1 MIEKFTHTQSRGSDM
16 ININLGHK
24 VWTASK
30 RELKEQIID
39 ICEEYL
45 DGGYTLTLR
54 QLYYQLISKDA
65 IPNHDKVYKKL
76 SSIKD
81 EIIYSGGVD
90 WSVFED
96 RGRVPFLP
104 YYEEDVKSALEY
116 TAKHYRIDRQK
127 NQNTIVEV
135 WTEKDAISSILKKIT
150 RHYGVRISV
159 NKGYTSTTAIKGAYD
174 RFIEA
179 INEGKKVKILYFG
192 DHDPSGL
199 DMIRDINDRLLNMFC
214 TGEQFDTSLFDKMV
228 FDSDTEEEGEL
239 FDEWTKIHNKEY
251 PREVDLSKM
260 TIEELKKYNYLPF
273 FKMFFEVVPVGLTME
288 QIKRYNPPHNPAKIT
303 DPRAKEYI
311 KKFGEVS
318 WEVDALT
325 PQVMEGIVKSG
336 IEQFIDMGIFK
347 DILNKEMTE
356 KMEIKRL
363 IQNIN

>member
-1 MIEKFTHTQSRGSDM
+1 MVEKFTHTESRGSDI

-30 RELKEQIID
+30 RELKEQIVD
-39 ICEEYL
+39 ICENYL

-54 QLYYQLISKDA
+54 QLYYQLVSQDA

-81 EIIYSGGVD
+81 EIVYSGGVD

-104 YYEEDVKSALEY
+104 YYENDVKSALEY
-116 TAKHYRIDRQK
+116 TAIHYRIDRQRG
-127 NQNTIVEV
+127 QNTIVEV

-150 RHYGVRISV
+150 SYYGVRISV

-179 INEGKKVKILYFG
+179 INEGKKIKILYFG

-214 TGEQFDTSLFDKMV
+214 TGEQFDTSLFDRMV
-228 FDSDTEEEGEL
+228 FDSDSEAEGEL
-239 FDEWTKIHNKEY
+239 FNEWVKVHSKEF
-251 PREVDLSKM
+251 PQEKDTGKM
-260 TIEELKKYNYLPF
+260 TIEELKKYQYLPF

-288 QIKRYNPPHNPAKIT
+288 QIKQYNPPHNPAKIT

-325 PQVMEGIVKSG
+325 PRVMESIVKNG
-336 IEQFIDMGIFK
+336 IEEFIDMDLF
-347 DILNKEMTE
+347 NEVMSQE
-356 KMEIKRL
+356 SNERNEIKGL
-363 IQNIN
+363 IRNI